1 MTPEGQ
7 AVDPLVGTSIGG
19 KYKIVK
25 LLGEG
30 GMGAVYLGEQS
41 LGSSVR
47 KVAIKTL
54 HKHLS
59 MDPQIRARFQREV
72 GTVAELEHPNTIQV
86 YDFGT
91 TDDGHLY
98 IVMEYVQGKS
108 VADTIEQEGP
118 MSSERVIKIMTQV
131 CGSLDE
137 AHGRGIVHR
146 DLKPD
151 NVVLA
156 DKAGQKD
163 WVEVLDFG
171 IAKRSSETDPN
182 EAKLTQQGMV
192 LGTPPYMSPEQFTGQ
207 PIGPESDIY
216 SLGVMTYEMLTGQ
229 LPFRA
234 NTAWEWASQHMTAQP
249 SPFEAQPQGDR
260 LPPAMRTA
268 VMRALSKNPADRF
281 HTASEFVEAL
291 RGNGAPQ
298 PQMAAQPG
306 GAARTEMAMPAAQ
319 AMDFAAPAAA
329 PMMMAPAHTP
339 PHGQGGYPQGGAALP
354 PAPQGQGQHQKK
366 KGSPALLIGGLVG
379 ALAVVGV
386 IIAVAASG
394 GTKTTGDLI
403 PPPSAVTVASDTT
416 PPPSA
421 APSADEPP
429 ANGGELS
436 ALSGAGT
443 TPPSTGG
450 NTGGKVAPK
459 ASAKPAASGVPTPH
473 PAGGVSKETQT
484 ACDQAKR
491 PGLGAAMVDFFKKKC
506 TAGGG
511 KL

>member
-7 AVDPLVGTSIGG
+7 AVDPLVGMTLNG

-30 GMGAVYLGEQS
+30 GMGAVYLGEQA

-249 SPFEAQPQGDR
+249 SPFEAQPQGER

-268 VMRALSKNPADRF
+268 VMRALSKNPAERF
-281 HTASEFVEAL
+281 HSAGAFVEAL
-291 RGNGAPQ
+291 RGNGAAQ
-298 PQMAAQPG
+298 ELASAAAG
-306 GAARTEMAMPAAQ
+306 GVAHTEMAMPAAP
-319 AMDFAAPAAA
+319 AMDFGAPTGM
-329 PMMMAPAHTP
+329 PLMATPAHTP
-339 PHGQGGYPQGGAALP
+339 PQGQGGYPQGVAVLP
-354 PAPQGQGQHQKK
+354 PAPAAVHHQPKK
-366 KGSPALLIGGLVG
+366 RGATLLIAGIGG
-379 ALAVVGV
+379 LAVVGLV
-386 IIAVAASG
+386 IAVVASSG
-394 GTKTTGDLI
+394 GDPKPMVELI
-403 PPPSAVTVASDTT
+403 PPPSAATVAEE
-416 PPPSA
+416 PSA
-421 APSADEPP
+421 APSTEPSAEP
-429 ANGGELS
+429 VPGGGELS
-436 ALSGAGT
+436 ELTNPT
-443 TPPSTGG
+443 TPPPATGG
-450 NTGGKVAPK
+450 GKAPTK
-459 ASAKPAASGVPTPH
+459 PVKPASSVPTPK
-473 PAGGVSKETQT
+473 PGGGLSEETKT
-484 ACDQAKR
+484 ACAQAKR
-491 PGLGAAMVDFFKKKC
+491 AVGASAAIMKQKC
-506 TAGGG
+506 LAGGG

>member
-1 MTPEGQ
+1 MTPVGQ
-7 AVDPLVGTSIGG
+7 TQDPLVGTTIGG
-19 KYKIVK
+19 KYTIVR

-30 GMGAVYLGEQS
+30 GMGAVYLGEQA
-41 LGSSVR
+41 LGTSSR
-47 KVAIKTL
+47 KVAVKTL

-72 GTVAELEHPNTIQV
+72 GTIAELEHPNTIQV

-118 MSSERVIKIMTQV
+118 MSSDRVIKIMTQV

-156 DKAGQKD
+156 EKAGQKD

-249 SPFEAQPQGDR
+249 SPFEAQPQSER
-260 LPPAMRTA
+260 LPQAMRIA
-268 VMRALSKNPADRF
+268 VMRALSKDPADRF
-281 HTASEFVEAL
+281 HSAGAFVEAL
-291 RGNGAPQ
+291 RGTGAQ
-298 PQMAAQPG
+298 AAALG
-306 GAARTEMAMPAAQ
+306 GSQRTEMAMPAAP
-319 AMDFAAPAAA
+319 ALDFGP
-329 PMMMAPAHTP
+329 PPNQGLGVMAPVHTP
-339 PHGQGGYPQGGAALP
+339 PHGQGGYLQGGAAVP
-354 PAPQGQGQHQKK
+354 PAPPQTNRHNQKK
-366 KGSPALLIGGLVG
+366 SPMLLVGGLLG
-379 ALAVVGV
+379 GLAVVGV
-386 IIAVAASG
+386 IIAVASSG
-394 GTKTTGDLI
+394 GKKTTGDLI
-403 PPPSAVTVASDTT
+403 PPPSVTVASATT
-416 PPPSA
+416 APSA
-421 APSADEPP
+421 APSEEQAST
-429 ANGGELS
+429 GGQLS
-436 ALSGAGT
+436 ALTGAGT
-443 TPPSTGG
+443 TPPATGG
-450 NTGGKVAPK
+450 GKAAPK
-459 ASAKPAASGVPTPH
+459 ASGTAKPAGSVPNPK
-473 PAGGVSKETQT
+473 PPGGLSKETQT

-491 PGLGAAMVDFFKKKC
+491 PGLGAAMLQIMKDKC
-506 TAGGG
+506 AKGGG
-511 KL
+511 KP